1 MRQSAYLKGTM
12 GANDKTGKQ
21 DSKAMTGTST
31 ITTFVIV
38 LLYTIGF
45 PKQALAYLD
54 PGSGSM
60 MLQLM
65 LGGAAGFIVVLKLYW
80 KSFVN
85 LFQRKNHLKDSI
97 TPYKLDK

>member
-1 MRQSAYLKGTM
+1 
-12 GANDKTGKQ
+12 
-21 DSKAMTGTST
+21 MTGTST

-60 MLQLM
+60 MLQLV
-65 LGGAAGFIVVLKLYW
+65 LGGAAGLIVVLKLYW
-80 KSFVN
+80 KSIVSS
-85 LFQRKNHLKDSI
+85 FQRKNHLKNPI
-97 TPYKLDK
+97 TPFKLDK